1 MSERATKQK
10 RSKVTAGGYRVTR
23 SVLRIVG
30 YYLLLILAFAGLLWA
45 FPWLAGAITREAS
58 ALADEITS
66 TFGGVPLVEDVALE
80 GGRGLALQ
88 GLSLLGALAIMI
100 PVAWTYIIIKRKV
113 GYDQSV
119 VHTLI
124 ILPVAVTGIVIVVQ
138 TSVALA
144 FSLAGIVAAVRFRT
158 TLEDTKD
165 AVYVFLAIGVGL
177 AAGSQRLGTAL
188 LASMVFNLVN
198 LVLWKMNFGNIY
210 VDQLGRTSGL
220 GLGNVLA
227 GPASGRTAL
236 AIGDQALL
244 TAMPQSDLQE
254 VAGRVAR
261 VERHL
266 EAETEVH
273 KEKKLYSLL
282 LVYSKR
288 AGEAQQVVEPLL
300 KEMALRWRLAE
311 IIPGDDDISILEYL
325 VRLKDHVPGG
335 TLLDALRENG
345 GEYVQASELRS
356 LEGLKKRS

>member
-1 MSERATKQK
+1 
-10 RSKVTAGGYRVTR
+10 
-23 SVLRIVG
+23 
-30 YYLLLILAFAGLLWA
+30 
-45 FPWLAGAITREAS
+45 
-58 ALADEITS
+58 
-66 TFGGVPLVEDVALE
+66 
-80 GGRGLALQ
+80 
-88 GLSLLGALAIMI
+88 
-100 PVAWTYIIIKRKV
+100 
-113 GYDQSV
+113 
-119 VHTLI
+119 
-124 ILPVAVTGIVIVVQ
+124 
-138 TSVALA
+138 
-144 FSLAGIVAAVRFRT
+144 
-158 TLEDTKD
+158 
-165 AVYVFLAIGVGL
+165 
-177 AAGSQRLGTAL
+177 
-188 LASMVFNLVN
+188 
-198 LVLWKMNFGNIY
+198 
-210 VDQLGRTSGL
+210 
-220 GLGNVLA
+220 
-227 GPASGRTAL
+227 
-236 AIGDQALL
+236 
-244 TAMPQSDLQE
+244 MPQSDLQE